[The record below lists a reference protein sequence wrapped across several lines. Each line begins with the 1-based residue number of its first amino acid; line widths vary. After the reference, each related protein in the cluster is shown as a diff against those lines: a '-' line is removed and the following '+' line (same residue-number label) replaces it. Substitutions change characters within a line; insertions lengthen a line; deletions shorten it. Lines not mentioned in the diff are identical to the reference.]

1 VCAGLTLSAVL
12 TLSLG
17 GLLASSA
24 SAALE
29 MNSFAG
35 DMVTGAQTPTFTGTT
50 EDTLDPITVAIFKGE
65 TATGT
70 PVQILTTSPA
80 LSGHWS
86 AIVVAPLEGGTYTA
100 VAEQPELAG
109 VGRVEVTAPYTFGV
123 DTRPPTVTL
132 NALPSPSNDT
142 TPSFSG
148 TASDT
153 TAVSVD
159 VYKGASAQGEPV
171 AVVKAAVIAGNW
183 ASADVE
189 PPLSDGTYAAQA
201 TQPSSVG
208 NAAGVSKTVSFQVD
222 TAPPIVTLNAPPSPS
237 NDTTPSFSGTASEA
251 TPVTVEIF
259 EGTRAEGNIVAT
271 VTAAG
276 TRASWASGPVS
287 PALPQGR
294 HTFTALA
301 TQTSALKNPTGRS
314 SPVTFILD
322 TEPPAVTLAAL
333 PSPSNDTTPSF
344 SGTASEAT
352 PVTVEIFEGTSAE
365 GAPVATAKAK
375 PADGARW
382 TSASAAPALRNGTF
396 TALATQPSGIGNA
409 PGRSAPVTFIVD
421 TSSPSVALNAV
432 PSPSANRAPSFSG
445 TASDHT
451 PVTVDIYRGASLTGP
466 VVATV
471 SAEPRSGEWASGRAG
486 PALEWGEYTAVAT
499 EPSSLGNPAGA
510 SLAMSFVVEPIAP
523 AVATE
528 AAATVTRTSAAL
540 YASVDPQASPVNNCY
555 FEYGTT
561 TAYGR
566 TIECGFVAEISAF
579 PLSTRAAVPVLARIF
594 ALTPATTYHF
604 RIVAVGEGGT
614 SAGADQAFTTLP
626 PYAFPEEASPASG
639 ARSATRTSSTISTA
653 KLAALVARQLVRP
666 GRGTKIAALLRSGV
680 FKTRFT
686 APEAGTVV
694 VDWAYLPPA
703 KAHVRTARSPL
714 VVASGASSFHAAGT
728 STVSLRLTGAGK
740 RLLSHSARVSLTATC
755 VFTPPTPP
763 SVRKSLT
770 FALQR

>member
-1 VCAGLTLSAVL
+1 MCAGLALSAVF
-12 TLSLG
+12 TLALG

-29 MNSFAG
+29 MNGFPG
-35 DMVTGAQTPTFTGTT
+35 GTVTGPGTPTFTGTT
-50 EDTLDPITVAIFKGE
+50 EDITDPVTVVIFQGE
-65 TATGT
+65 TPTGT
-70 PVQILTTSPA
+70 PIQILTTSPA

-86 AIVVAPLEGGTYTA
+86 AIAVGPLEGGTYTA

-109 VGRVEVTAPYTFGV
+109 VGRVEVTPPYTFGV
-123 DTRPPTVTL
+123 DARPPTVTL
-132 NALPSPSNDT
+132 NALPSPSNNT

-153 TAVSVD
+153 TAVTVD
-159 VYKGASAQGEPV
+159 VYKGGSAEGEPV
-171 AVVKAAVIAGNW
+171 AVLKAAVIAGNW
-183 ASADVE
+183 ASAGVR
-189 PPLSDGTYAAQA
+189 PPLGDGTYAAQA

-208 NAAGVSKTVSFQVD
+208 NPAGVSNTVTFQVD
-222 TAPPIVTLNAPPSPS
+222 TAPPSVTLNAPPSRS

-271 VTAAG
+271 VSAAG
-276 TRASWASGPVS
+276 TRARWASGPVN
-287 PALPQGR
+287 PALPEGR

-301 TQTSALKNPTGRS
+301 TQTSALRNPTGRS
-314 SPVTFILD
+314 SPVTFVVD
-322 TEPPAVTLAAL
+322 TEPPAVTLAPP

-365 GAPVATAKAK
+365 GAPIATATAT
-375 PADGARW
+375 PAGGARW
-382 TSASAAPALRNGTF
+382 TSASVAPALHSGTF
-396 TALATQPSGIGNA
+396 TALATQTSGIGNA

-421 TSSPSVALNAV
+421 TTSPSVALNAV

-451 PVTVDIYRGASLTGP
+451 PVTVDIYRGPTPTGP
-466 VVATV
+466 VVAKV
-471 SAEPRSGEWASGRAG
+471 SAEPRSGEWASGRAS

-499 EPSSLGNPAGA
+499 QPSSIGNPAGA
-510 SLAMSFVVEPIAP
+510 STAMSFAVEPIAP

-561 TAYGR
+561 AAYGK
-566 TIECGFVAEISAF
+566 TIECGFVAEITAF
-579 PLSTRAAVPVLARIF
+579 PASSHVAVPVLARIF
-594 ALTPATTYHF
+594 GLSPGTTYHF

-626 PYAFPEEASPASG
+626 PYAFPEEAPRASAAAG
-639 ARSATRTSSTISTA
+639 AARASSTIPA
-653 KLAALVARQLVRP
+653 VRLAGLVARQLVRP

-686 APEAGTVV
+686 APEAGTVALE
-694 VDWAYLPPA
+694 WSYLPPA
-703 KAHVRTARSPL
+703 KPHLRTARSPL
-714 VVASGASSFHAAGT
+714 VVASGGLSFHAAGT
-728 STVSLRLTGAGK
+728 GTLSLRLTAAGK
-740 RLLSHSARVSLTATC
+740 RLLARSARILLTATC
-755 VFTPPTPP
+755 VFKPASAP